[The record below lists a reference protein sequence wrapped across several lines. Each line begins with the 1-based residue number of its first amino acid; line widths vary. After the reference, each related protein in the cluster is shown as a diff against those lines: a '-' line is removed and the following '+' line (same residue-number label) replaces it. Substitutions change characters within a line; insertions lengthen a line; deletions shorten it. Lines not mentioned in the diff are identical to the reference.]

1 MGKAESA
8 CLIAVRVKGSAGL
21 RQQTRAALESLNLK
35 RRNQAIILPNN
46 PSVRGVLRSLK
57 DTLIWG
63 YATEEMLTSLLYS
76 RSRVEGSSRLTD
88 AEAKKKFGV
97 EDLRALSRSLSSG
110 VLKPQE
116 LRRRG
121 VSTVFNLHPPKQGF
135 RSLKD
140 PAGRGGDLGSRQGSL
155 KEVLMRMI

>member
-1 MGKAESA
+1 
-8 CLIAVRVKGSAGL
+8 
-21 RQQTRAALESLNLK
+21 
-35 RRNQAIILPNN
+35 
-46 PSVRGVLRSLK
+46 
-57 DTLIWG
+57 
-63 YATEEMLTSLLYS
+63 LYS
-76 RSRVEGSSRLTD
+76 RSMGEGSSRLTD